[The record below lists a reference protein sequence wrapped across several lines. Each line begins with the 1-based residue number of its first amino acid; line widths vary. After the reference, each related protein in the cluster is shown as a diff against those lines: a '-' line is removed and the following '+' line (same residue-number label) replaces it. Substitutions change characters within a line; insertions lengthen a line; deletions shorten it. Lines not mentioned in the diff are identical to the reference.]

1 MNPLEKA
8 GYNRLESKD
17 LKEWWSR
24 WNENGSCDQI
34 QIRKGGSLML
44 DIQPEELKLVSDYVN
59 KLINQNQ
66 SVFDS
71 VQDKVHAQKM
81 LNSTFGMN
89 TTDLLKTLKIR
100 KDEKVE
106 KGTDRSDMVEEQ
118 GDRLLGD
125 YHITDKGELALKD
138 KEIADLTRTLERLHD
153 ENQENKDG
161 FTYWFEKHNE
171 VEEERNELQKS
182 LEAKDVQITA
192 LSKEIKYLTNGCELL
207 AKDLK
212 VTKLLIAAMKNVLEG
227 KA

>member
-1 MNPLEKA
+1 
-8 GYNRLESKD
+8 
-17 LKEWWSR
+17 
-24 WNENGSCDQI
+24 
-34 QIRKGGSLML
+34 ML

-59 KLINQNQ
+59 PNQ

-71 VQDKVHAQKM
+71 VQDKIHAQNM

-106 KGTDRSDMVEEQ
+106 KGTNKSDIVDVLYCAYVHKAEPVPKEKKYELLKMMARKVP
-118 GDRLLGD
+118 GDFEKGDKLLGD

-192 LSKEIKYLTNGCELL
+192 LSKEIKYLTSGCELL

>member
-59 KLINQNQ
+59 PNQ

-71 VQDKVHAQKM
+71 VQDKIHAQNM

-100 KDEKVE
+100 KDDK
-106 KGTDRSDMVEEQ
+106 
-118 GDRLLGD
+118 LLGD

>member
-1 MNPLEKA
+1 MNPLKKA

-59 KLINQNQ
+59 PNQ

-71 VQDKVHAQKM
+71 VQDKIHAQNM